1 MHFIQSFNHFL
12 IHRIAALYRFENNA
26 FIHDFTN
33 HVMKD
38 FQYCPEFEFIENK
51 RNLLLQNRVP
61 LSAHN
66 FGAGSKTRQRTTS
79 EAIRVASVKPRYGRL
94 LYRLAA
100 WYKPSRIIEL
110 GTAAGIS
117 TLYLAFGNRD
127 AEVIT
132 VEGNPQLAN
141 FATRNF
147 KESGLNNVTVMNS
160 TFDEALPYLI
170 SKIVPDSLVFI
181 DGNHTAE
188 ATLRYFSVFNG
199 LTGKKPILV
208 FDDINWSGD
217 MRSAWQMIQK
227 RLITG
232 TIIDLFFMGIYFN
245 NSQSPPQIVHFNY

>member
-1 MHFIQSFNHFL
+1 MHLIQSFNHFL
-12 IHRIAALYRFENNA
+12 IHRIATLHRFENNI
-26 FIHDFTN
+26 FIQGFTE

-51 RNLLLQNRVP
+51 RSVLLQNRVP
-61 LSAHN
+61 LSPHN
-66 FGAGSKTRQRTTS
+66 FGAGSQTRQARTGD
-79 EAIRVASVKPRYGRL
+79 AIRVASVKPRYGRF

-117 TLYLAFGNRD
+117 THYLAFGNRD

-132 VEGNPQLAN
+132 VEGNPQLAEI
-141 FATRNF
+141 ATRNF
-147 KESGLNNVTVMNS
+147 KESGLNNVTVLNS

-170 SKIVPDSLVFI
+170 NIMAPDSLVFI

-188 ATLRYFSVFNG
+188 ATLRYFSCFNG

-208 FDDINWSGD
+208 FDDINWSCD

-227 RLITG
+227 RLSTG
-232 TIIDLFFMGIYFN
+232 TIIDLFFMGIYFD
-245 NSQSPPQIVHFNY
+245 NSQLPLQIVHFNY